1 MRTNTNL
8 EEVCTAIDNMFDKQ
22 IEKEMANEEEI
33 LDKYH
38 APVNYGTYSDKIKTL
53 KEAVQNQAAE
63 LAEKVGGDLPKYL
76 YNNHE
81 KFELPRFISMQPSK
95 QTGLYHETIM
105 DKAMDGATSMHI
117 LASAVP
123 LVEQGK
129 TVSYDFLDS
138 QSVLNNEKKE
148 PAKQNTL
155 FQTVPSDLQMPMI
168 VKEFVMKDRDS
179 GLESVKYYKTMP
191 TNFVENTADGTSK
204 LQPRL
209 HQRLGGITQREAN
222 NMYWKAEELIVSNL
236 EQNHPEAFATLTE
249 NQQHYK
255 TLPRY
260 INNNTP
266 LPVQE
271 AMFTKEL
278 ANAFIAIRTHMPEA
292 EAKVSHVS
300 FLNRNFNPMHPEN
313 VTEYNP
319 AVREKVYEAALNA
332 HNVAETTTAIV
343 LGKRIKMAVEAEK
356 AQAPTITKE
365 QVKEAARKVAVKAAE
380 AVLEA
385 AAEKHPA
392 AAAVNAAV
400 KKTRTRSKAA
410 TKAKEKDQG
419 LEL

>member
-1 MRTNTNL
+1 MNIHVNHSSR
-8 EEVCTAIDNMFDKQ
+8 TAIYLQ
-22 IEKEMANEEEI
+22 IATQMKAQILSGEIAAGSSLPSERAMA
-33 LDKYH
+33 
-38 APVNYGTYSDKIKTL
+38 
-53 KEAVQNQAAE
+53 
-63 LAEKVGGDLPKYL
+63 
-76 YNNHE
+76 
-81 KFELPRFISMQPSK
+81 
-95 QTGLYHETIM
+95 
-105 DKAMDGATSMHI
+105 
-117 LASAVP
+117 
-123 LVEQGK
+123 
-129 TVSYDFLDS
+129 
-138 QSVLNNEKKE
+138 
-148 PAKQNTL
+148 
-155 FQTVPSDLQMPMI
+155 
-168 VKEFVMKDRDS
+168 
-179 GLESVKYYKTMP
+179 
-191 TNFVENTADGTSK
+191 
-204 LQPRL
+204 
-209 HQRLGGITQREAN
+209 QRLGVHRNTVIKAYAEL
-222 NMYWKAEELIVSNL
+222 KAEELIVSNL
-236 EQNHPEAFATLTE
+236 EQNHPEAFATLTA
-249 NQQHYK
+249 NQQQYK

-313 VTEYNP
+313 VTEYHP

-410 TKAKEKDQG
+410 SKAKEKDQG